1 MIHFEFHH
9 NPTRSSEGGSKLVFS
24 GRSKCTRFTLTY
36 NQNRKGTYYIISILG
51 GEDVINSDDETHFTQ
66 NPTDCPQYAPGGDEF
81 VKCRVTRDKRGLD
94 VLGEFDLT

>member
-1 MIHFEFHH
+1 M
-9 NPTRSSEGGSKLVFS
+9 
-24 GRSKCTRFTLTY
+24 RFGPDGFNNLC
-36 NQNRKGTYYIISILG
+36 ILG

>member
-1 MIHFEFHH
+1 MTIIAE
-9 NPTRSSEGGSKLVFS
+9 KWL
-24 GRSKCTRFTLTY
+24 Y
-36 NQNRKGTYYIISILG
+36 NYFIIYILG

-94 VLGEFDLT
+94 VLGEFDLAWSWPNLTFRLSNL

>member
-1 MIHFEFHH
+1 MPLDTYIRAF
-9 NPTRSSEGGSKLVFS
+9 
-24 GRSKCTRFTLTY
+24 FTFCY
-36 NQNRKGTYYIISILG
+36 NFKRTLSVLGLMVLNLCILG

-94 VLGEFDLT
+94 VLGEFFKFVFWYR

>member
-1 MIHFEFHH
+1 MLHRRQRGIKKFLIYLYW
-9 NPTRSSEGGSKLVFS
+9 PSI
-24 GRSKCTRFTLTY
+24 Y
-36 NQNRKGTYYIISILG
+36 ILG

-94 VLGEFDLT
+94 VLGEFDLTWLWPN